1 MTDSTWAATARPSNW
16 RARAKVA
23 GRSAVLALVHSGVW
37 ISLGAASVAAATML
51 LAEFPLDPVPA
62 FVAFAA
68 TTLVYGLDRVLDRE
82 ADAET
87 LPGRASFARKH
98 GRALLV
104 AGVALYLVAARIA
117 LAWGPPALAAMAL
130 PPAVVGLYSGVGVK
144 RLFLVKNLLVG
155 VAWGLLPLG
164 VGAYFGA
171 IRSTE
176 VLALAA
182 FFAAVLTI
190 AAAIFDV
197 KDIEGDRGRGVRTL
211 PTEFGPRTTRRL
223 ATGATVAVAAIV
235 GVAVAADALPRRFL
249 ALLPYCGYVFCYSL
263 VATPE
268 RGPLFYGFVV
278 DGEHTA
284 LALLLVVLEL
294 LG

>member
-1 MTDSTWAATARPSNW
+1 MSREWLGGASRRVRRRGAPSL
-16 RARAKVA
+16 RGV
-23 GRSAVLALVHSGVW
+23 VLALVHSGAW
-37 ISLGAASVAAATML
+37 ISLGAASVAVATML
-51 LAEFPLDPVPA
+51 LVRFPLDPVPA

-68 TTLVYGLDRVLDRE
+68 TTLVYGLDRVLDRD
-82 ADAET
+82 ADAKT
-87 LPGRASFARKH
+87 LPGRASFAREH
-98 GRALLV
+98 GRALLI
-104 AGVALYLVAARIA
+104 AGVALYLVAARVA
-117 LAWGPPALAAMAL
+117 LAWGPPGLAAMVL
-130 PPAVVGLYSGVGVK
+130 PPAVVGLYSGVGAK

-171 IRSTE
+171 ARSTE

-182 FFAAVLTI
+182 FFAAMLTI

-197 KDIEGDRGRGVRTL
+197 KDIEGDRERGVRTL

-223 ATGATVAVAAIV
+223 AACATVAVAASV
-235 GVAVAADALPRRFL
+235 GAAVAAGGLPHRFL
-249 ALLPYCGYVFCYSL
+249 ALLPYCAYVFCYSL

-278 DGEHTA
+278 DGEHAA
-284 LALLLVVLEL
+284 LALLLFALEL

>member
-1 MTDSTWAATARPSNW
+1 MQRVRAAGRRFGATAVRT
-16 RARAKVA
+16 
-23 GRSAVLALVHSGVW
+23 AVLALVHSGVW
-37 ISLGAASVAAATML
+37 ISLGAASVAVATML
-51 LAEFPLDPVPA
+51 LAGFPLDPVPA

-82 ADAET
+82 ADAQN
-87 LPGRASFARKH
+87 LPGRASFAREH
-98 GRALLV
+98 GRALLI

-117 LAWGPPALAAMAL
+117 LAWGPPGLAAMTL
-130 PPAVVGLYSGVGVK
+130 PPAVVALYSGVGVK

-155 VAWGLLPLG
+155 AAWGLLPLG

-171 IRSTE
+171 IRSTG
-176 VLALAA
+176 VVALAG
-182 FFAAVLTI
+182 FFAAMLTI

-197 KDIEGDRGRGVRTL
+197 KDIEGDRARGVRTL
-211 PTEFGPRTTRRL
+211 PAEYGPRTTRRL
-223 ATGATVAVAAIV
+223 AACATVGVAASVAAAVAAS
-235 GVAVAADALPRRFL
+235 ALPPGFL
-249 ALLPYCGYVFCYSL
+249 ALLPYCAYVVCYSL

-284 LALLLVVLEL
+284 LALLLFALEL

>member
-1 MTDSTWAATARPSNW
+1 MSREWLRGASRRVRRPTAPSL
-16 RARAKVA
+16 R
-23 GRSAVLALVHSGVW
+23 GGVLALVHSGVW
-37 ISLGAASVAAATML
+37 ISLGAASVTVATSL
-51 LAEFPLDPVPA
+51 LADFPLDPVPA

-68 TTLVYGLDRVLDRE
+68 TMLVYGLDRVLDRD
-82 ADAET
+82 ADAKT
-87 LPGRASFARKH
+87 LPGRASFARKY
-98 GRALLV
+98 GRALLI

-117 LAWGPPALAAMAL
+117 LAWGPAALAAMAL
-130 PPAVVGLYSGVGVK
+130 PPAIVGLYSGVGAK

-171 IRSTE
+171 VRSIE

-182 FFAAVLTI
+182 FFAAMLTI

-197 KDIEGDRGRGVRTL
+197 KDIEGDRACDVRTL
-211 PTEFGPRTTRRL
+211 PTEYGPRPTRRL
-223 ATGATVAVAAIV
+223 AACATVGVAAVVGAAVAAS
-235 GVAVAADALPRRFL
+235 ALPGRFL
-249 ALLPYCGYVFCYSL
+249 GLLPYCAYVFCYSL

-278 DGEHTA
+278 DGEHAA
-284 LALLLVVLEL
+284 LAFWLVALEL